1 VNVTTPVA
9 GFKAYLPITFPS
21 GSFAGIS
28 FVDDGCPVIGSIN
41 FGGTFSSIGVS
52 SRPGLK
58 YGLPF

>member
-1 VNVTTPVA
+1 MNVTTPVV
-9 GFKAYLPITFPS
+9 GLISYFPTTFPS
-21 GSFAGIS
+21 GSFAGIVVS
-28 FVDDGCPVIGSIN
+28 SVVFPVVGSIN